1 MAVRTLIEVRTR
13 FEHVHHWPEAPA
25 EVGFLRALHR
35 HEFHVT
41 LRLAVTHDDREL
53 EFILVKRAL
62 DQYLK
67 GPWSERVSCEQI
79 AHAVLAWAKHT
90 YGTRTGECS
99 VLEDGENGAIVQAHI
114 D

>member
-35 HEFHVT
+35 HEFHVS
-41 LRLAVTHDDREL
+41 LKLAVSHDDCEL

-62 DQYLK
+62 AVYLK
-67 GPWSERVSCEQI
+67 REWSDRVSCEQI
-79 AHAVLAWAKHT
+79 ALAVIEWARSQ
-90 YGTRTGECS
+90 YGERWVECA
-99 VLEDGENGAIVQAHI
+99 VHEDGENGAIVQAHI